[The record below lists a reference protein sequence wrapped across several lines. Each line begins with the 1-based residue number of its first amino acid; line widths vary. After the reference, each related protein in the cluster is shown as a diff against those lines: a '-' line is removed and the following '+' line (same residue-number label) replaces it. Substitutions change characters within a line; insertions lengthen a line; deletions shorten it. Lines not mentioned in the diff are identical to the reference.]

1 MWVCIHIEVI
11 LTYSIFFSVLGL
23 LFPQAFTDIN
33 FDFMLNPGETEQSKV
48 WYFATLGSAVVTA
61 GLVAPFYVG
70 AGFIVYINRRMSLE
84 AWDVEHRFRRI
95 KPRTAASLGTA
106 LLVCLIALSPNDASA
121 ENRAQFLP
129 PITSISNTI
138 VELQADEGIGTMRTV
153 KRLRFKD
160 DFAFD
165 GSDDSSSFDSFWD
178 PQGLIRL
185 LISLVENFQIF
196 IWVVAAIFIVLL
208 LYTIRGFRKPNLNL
222 SPLSRGDS
230 DSADAVS
237 HPLTADLPTN
247 IPAAAQKLLN
257 EGNRRQALSVL
268 FRGALRAVMNQYE
281 LKILRGAT
289 ESDCQKTIGA
299 VANDQQVSLF
309 NRLLVIWQREAYAN
323 DPQDEQHISVLINDW
338 SAAFNTPQQ
347 TDAGGPAQ

>member
-1 MWVCIHIEVI
+1 
-11 LTYSIFFSVLGL
+11 
-23 LFPQAFTDIN
+23 
-33 FDFMLNPGETEQSKV
+33 
-48 WYFATLGSAVVTA
+48 
-61 GLVAPFYVG
+61 
-70 AGFIVYINRRMSLE
+70 
-84 AWDVEHRFRRI
+84 VEHRFRRI

-106 LLVCLIALSPNDASA
+106 LLVCLVVLSPNDASA

-129 PITSISNTI
+129 PITSISDTV
-138 VELQADEGIGTMRTV
+138 VELQADEGIGTVRNV

-160 DFAFD
+160 DFEFND
-165 GSDDSSSFDSFWD
+165 SDDSSGSDSSWD
-178 PQGLIRL
+178 P
-185 LISLVENFQIF
+185 
-196 IWVVAAIFIVLL
+196 

-230 DSADAVS
+230 DSADAIS

-247 IPAAAQKLLN
+247 IPAAAQKLLS

-338 SAAFNTPQQ
+338 SAAFNTPHQ